1 MVKLVPLEKIIEF
14 SNDGISD
21 YLTGSPAPK
30 IFFNNLAREIAKSKR
45 KFQAISIITVR
56 ISPPLVRPKNSTKI
70 RREELLNK
78 NKVFEIELIDIG
90 KCLKAQMRSG
100 DFYSRLAE
108 NGFWICIQG
117 DRAEAEKASERFA
130 LHTSKVSDTRSKI
143 RSIFY
148 AVSEWDTRM
157 NQKEWI
163 HEIDGVFFAP

>member
-1 MVKLVPLEKIIEF
+1 MVKLIPLEKIIEF
-14 SNDGISD
+14 SNDGVSD

-45 KFQAISIITVR
+45 KFQPISIITVR
-56 ISPPLVRPKNSTKI
+56 LSLPLVHPKNSKKI
-70 RREELLNK
+70 RKEELLNR
-78 NKVFEIELIDIG
+78 NRDFEIELIDIC
-90 KCLKAQMRSG
+90 KCLKAHMRSG

-117 DRAEAEKASERFA
+117 GMAEAEKASERFA
-130 LHTSKVSDTRSKI
+130 LQTSKASETRLKI

-148 AVSEWDTRM
+148 AVSEWDARM